1 MAFILCLVIGLT
13 GCSSSNPEKDTG
25 IISNAESITNFE
37 ESNMGH
43 PYELHHIGQ
52 KNDSPLAI
60 LTQEEHRGKG
70 NDKIWHI
77 LTDNFDNPSSKN
89 GWGKIKKKF
98 WKDYAKQVVNGG
110 I

>member
-1 MAFILCLVIGLT
+1 MTSDSVTVSEGATIDAEGTLT
-13 GCSSSNPEKDTG
+13 LAEESEVVDSSDRTISSSE
-25 IISNAESITNFE
+25 NAEKATN
-37 ESNMGH
+37 
-43 PYELHHIGQ
+43 
-52 KNDSPLAI
+52 
-60 LTQEEHRGKG
+60 KG
-70 NDKIWHI
+70 NDKIWHT